1 MGKHYDSFA
10 FIEHN
15 LMNSNRIYLYV
26 LLSIFA
32 AFIPALLLRDFNALN
47 ELNYL
52 GIAQEALERGSWFAF
67 YENGVPYADK
77 PPVYLWIC
85 MLAVAIAG
93 VHAMPLVL
101 LASVLPFIALISLL
115 DRYLAYE
122 FRHQERLLII
132 IGMGSML
139 VMDVLAL
146 VGRMDML
153 FSMVMLLAYLKLMKR
168 YILLKELDHQE
179 GNHRPKY
186 GNLSIPFLL
195 FLAVFIKG
203 PYGILF
209 PLLAILVLMALNHDY
224 KRYFAIV
231 RPHYFVIVL
240 LLVSLWGLC
249 VYLEGGADY
258 FNNLFFEQSA
268 KRLGAIEGVRIVH
281 QEPFYFFFK
290 IFLVMTLPVGL
301 CALYFMARQLYLRE
315 SLDIKIQACL
325 SFVIVAL
332 VVLSIPKSK
341 LEIYLLPALPMVFYY
356 VMLSYRAMQLE
367 RSKPLFE
374 ALERQLDLANQKE
387 QALLNK
393 KANQEQVLAND
404 EQNEAHELQVQLK
417 AAQAERD
424 LKSETLAIQVLED
437 NDSTTTHGRASF
449 SIAPS
454 TEEAPQSQ
462 AKLDSQKDNPV
473 ATPATEPSASV
484 STSASASSSA
494 KTSAVSANSA
504 DNASNS
510 GQKQEEADSGES
522 ISPVKLRLQSILQ
535 MDHQNN
541 EQTNEPSSIDGQST
555 ATQDEGK
562 DAADSENAA
571 ESKATAGIEGVAS
584 ASGAAG
590 AAKQDEIATKDGAAD
605 LESKDSVQGDAV
617 AVNKDEATID
627 QKTKKM
633 VVFNE
638 PHKVEID
645 ASATKSVKS
654 AKVFNA
660 KANISPTL
668 VELSERQGVKPWDL
682 VGANEPQHHNNTQ
695 ETTEQSLGA
704 EDTASAAGNASA
716 AGTAGAVGLEGSE
729 SVASGASGASAASAA
744 GTAITASAVGAGAVE
759 AGKAISDQVA
769 YESKHTDSDYEL
781 EYSQDK
787 SIFKYHRSGHQ
798 GVEIIGQGYF
808 LSGINTVGER
818 TKLPKLLSLAFA
830 LPLVVYIALFGAYF
844 FFYEKVPALQNSI
857 IGISFGVLSF
867 ASVIALFFLLS
878 RLFIFSLA
886 ALGVGTLSFIFIL
899 GFAIPHL
906 NPFLGMGEYAKVAT
920 QAIDTGAS
928 NKLCMVRYRNGLD
941 MKFYDN
947 RIEVIQDPELL
958 NKCLEDNAT
967 IVLNRKGVKEHAQ
980 IAEQMR
986 ARGAYTIGESLVLPA
1001 KSPEAK
1007 LPFNFSNGQV
1017 DGLPVELKLKSG
1029 S

>member
-1 MGKHYDSFA
+1 
-10 FIEHN
+10 
-15 LMNSNRIYLYV
+15 MNSNRIYLYV

-77 PPVYLWIC
+77 PPLYLWIC

-122 FRHQERLLII
+122 FRHQERLLIML
-132 IGMGSML
+132 GMGSML

-325 SFVIVAL
+325 SFVLVAL

-404 EQNEAHELQVQLK
+404 EQNEAHEIQVQLK

-437 NDSTTTHGRASF
+437 NDSTTHGRASF

-454 TEEAPQSQ
+454 TEETPQSQ
-462 AKLDSQKDNPV
+462 AELDSPQS
-473 ATPATEPSASV
+473 TPATEPSDASASSASASAASASAA
-484 STSASASSSA
+484 STSASD
-494 KTSAVSANSA
+494 AVSSGKDSA
-504 DNASNS
+504 S
-510 GQKQEEADSGES
+510 GNKQNDADSGES

-535 MDHQNN
+535 MDHQND
-541 EQTNEPSSIDGQST
+541 EQTNEQSLLSEHS
-555 ATQDEGK
+555 ADTQD
-562 DAADSENAA
+562 DSE
-571 ESKATAGIEGVAS
+571 S
-584 ASGAAG
+584 
-590 AAKQDEIATKDGAAD
+590 AAKQDETATKDGAAD

-695 ETTEQSLGA
+695 ETTEQSVGA
-704 EDTASAAGNASA
+704 EDTASA

-729 SVASGASGASAASAA
+729 SVASGASGASAA
-744 GTAITASAVGAGAVE
+744 GTASAASADGAIRE
-759 AGKAISDQVA
+759 QDAG
-769 YESKHTDSDYEL
+769 ESKDSDSDSDYEL
-781 EYSQDK
+781 EDGQDK
-787 SIFKYHRSGHQ
+787 SIFRYHRSGHQ

-818 TKLPKLLSLAFA
+818 TKLPKLLSLSFA

-886 ALGVGTLSFIFIL
+886 ALGVGTLSFVFIL

-906 NPFLGMGEYAKVAT
+906 NPFLGMGEYAKVAI

-941 MKFYDN
+941 MKFYDK

-958 NKCLEDNAT
+958 DKCLEDNAT
-967 IVLNRKGVKEHAQ
+967 IVLNRKGIKEHAQ

>member
-1 MGKHYDSFA
+1 
-10 FIEHN
+10 
-15 LMNSNRIYLYV
+15 
-26 LLSIFA
+26 
-32 AFIPALLLRDFNALN
+32 
-47 ELNYL
+47 
-52 GIAQEALERGSWFAF
+52 
-67 YENGVPYADK
+67 
-77 PPVYLWIC
+77 
-85 MLAVAIAG
+85 
-93 VHAMPLVL
+93 
-101 LASVLPFIALISLL
+101 
-115 DRYLAYE
+115 
-122 FRHQERLLII
+122 
-132 IGMGSML
+132 
-139 VMDVLAL
+139 
-146 VGRMDML
+146 
-153 FSMVMLLAYLKLMKR
+153 
-168 YILLKELDHQE
+168 
-179 GNHRPKY
+179 
-186 GNLSIPFLL
+186 
-195 FLAVFIKG
+195 
-203 PYGILF
+203 
-209 PLLAILVLMALNHDY
+209 
-224 KRYFAIV
+224 
-231 RPHYFVIVL
+231 
-240 LLVSLWGLC
+240 
-249 VYLEGGADY
+249 
-258 FNNLFFEQSA
+258 
-268 KRLGAIEGVRIVH
+268 
-281 QEPFYFFFK
+281 
-290 IFLVMTLPVGL
+290 MTLPVGL

-325 SFVIVAL
+325 SFVLVAL

-404 EQNEAHELQVQLK
+404 EQNEAHDIQVQLK

-437 NDSTTTHGRASF
+437 NDSTTHGRASF

-462 AKLDSQKDNPV
+462 TELDSPQS
-473 ATPATEPSASV
+473 TPATEPSDASASSGSASAASASAA
-484 STSASASSSA
+484 STSASD
-494 KTSAVSANSA
+494 AVSSGKASA
-504 DNASNS
+504 S
-510 GQKQEEADSGES
+510 GDKQNDADSGES

-535 MDHQNN
+535 MDHQND
-541 EQTNEPSSIDGQST
+541 EQTNEQSLLSEHS
-555 ATQDEGK
+555 ADTQD
-562 DAADSENAA
+562 DSE
-571 ESKATAGIEGVAS
+571 S
-584 ASGAAG
+584 
-590 AAKQDEIATKDGAAD
+590 AAKQDETATKDGAAD

-695 ETTEQSLGA
+695 ETTEQSVGA
-704 EDTASAAGNASA
+704 EDTASAAGTAGNAS
-716 AGTAGAVGLEGSE
+716 AVGLEGSE
-729 SVASGASGASAASAA
+729 SVASGASGASAA
-744 GTAITASAVGAGAVE
+744 GTASAASADGAIRE
-759 AGKAISDQVA
+759 QDAG
-769 YESKHTDSDYEL
+769 ESKDSDSDSDYEL
-781 EYSQDK
+781 EDGQDK

-886 ALGVGTLSFIFIL
+886 ALGVGTLSFVFIL

-941 MKFYDN
+941 MKFYDK
-947 RIEVIQDPELL
+947 RIDLIQDPELL
-958 NKCLEDNAT
+958 DKCLEDNAT
-967 IVLNRKGVKEHAQ
+967 IVLNRKGIKEHAQ

>member
-1 MGKHYDSFA
+1 
-10 FIEHN
+10 
-15 LMNSNRIYLYV
+15 MNSNRIYLYV

-122 FRHQERLLII
+122 FRHQERLLIML
-132 IGMGSML
+132 GMGSML

-301 CALYFMARQLYLRE
+301 CALYFIARQLYLRE

-325 SFVIVAL
+325 SFVLVAL

-404 EQNEAHELQVQLK
+404 EQNEAHEIQVQLK

-437 NDSTTTHGRASF
+437 NDSTTHGRASF

-454 TEEAPQSQ
+454 TEETHQSQTELDSPQS
-462 AKLDSQKDNPV
+462 
-473 ATPATEPSASV
+473 TPATEPSDASASSASASAA
-484 STSASASSSA
+484 STSASD
-494 KTSAVSANSA
+494 AVSSGKASA
-504 DNASNS
+504 S
-510 GQKQEEADSGES
+510 GDKQNDADSGES

-535 MDHQNN
+535 MDHQND
-541 EQTNEPSSIDGQST
+541 EQTNEQSLLSEHS
-555 ATQDEGK
+555 ADTQD
-562 DAADSENAA
+562 DSE
-571 ESKATAGIEGVAS
+571 S
-584 ASGAAG
+584 
-590 AAKQDEIATKDGAAD
+590 AAKQDETATKDGAAD

-668 VELSERQGVKPWDL
+668 VELSERQGVKLWDL

-695 ETTEQSLGA
+695 ETTEQSVGA
-704 EDTASAAGNASA
+704 EDTASAAGTAGNAS
-716 AGTAGAVGLEGSE
+716 AVGLEGSE
-729 SVASGASGASAASAA
+729 SVASGASGASAA
-744 GTAITASAVGAGAVE
+744 GTASAASADGAIRE
-759 AGKAISDQVA
+759 QDAG
-769 YESKHTDSDYEL
+769 ESKDSDSVSDYEL
-781 EYSQDK
+781 EYGQDK
-787 SIFKYHRSGHQ
+787 SIFKYHRSEHQ

-886 ALGVGTLSFIFIL
+886 ALGVGTLSFVFIL

-958 NKCLEDNAT
+958 DKCLEDNAT
-967 IVLNRKGVKEHAQ
+967 IVLNRKGIKEHAQ

>member
-122 FRHQERLLII
+122 FRHQERLLIML
-132 IGMGSML
+132 GMGSML

-325 SFVIVAL
+325 SFVLVAL

-404 EQNEAHELQVQLK
+404 EQNEAHEIQVQLK

-437 NDSTTTHGRASF
+437 NDSTTHGRASF
-449 SIAPS
+449 SIASS

-462 AKLDSQKDNPV
+462 AELDSSQS
-473 ATPATEPSASV
+473 TPATEPSDASASSASASAASASAA
-484 STSASASSSA
+484 STSASD
-494 KTSAVSANSA
+494 AVSSGKDSA
-504 DNASNS
+504 S
-510 GQKQEEADSGES
+510 GDKQNDADSGES

-535 MDHQNN
+535 MDHQND
-541 EQTNEPSSIDGQST
+541 EQTNEQSSLSEHSAD
-555 ATQDEGK
+555 TQD
-562 DAADSENAA
+562 DSE
-571 ESKATAGIEGVAS
+571 S
-584 ASGAAG
+584 
-590 AAKQDEIATKDGAAD
+590 AAKQDETATKDGAAD

-695 ETTEQSLGA
+695 ETTEQSVGA
-704 EDTASAAGNASA
+704 DDTASAAGNASA
-716 AGTAGAVGLEGSE
+716 AGTAGTVGLEGSE
-729 SVASGASGASAASAA
+729 SVASGASGASAA
-744 GTAITASAVGAGAVE
+744 GTASAASAEGAIRE
-759 AGKAISDQVA
+759 QDAG
-769 YESKHTDSDYEL
+769 ESKDSDSDSDSVSDYEL
-781 EYSQDK
+781 EYGQDK
-787 SIFKYHRSGHQ
+787 SIFRYHRSGHQ

-886 ALGVGTLSFIFIL
+886 ALGVGTLSFVFIL

-941 MKFYDN
+941 MKFYDK
-947 RIEVIQDPELL
+947 RIDLIQDPELL
-958 NKCLEDNAT
+958 DKCLEDNAT
-967 IVLNRKGVKEHAQ
+967 IVLNRKGIKEHAQ

>member
-1 MGKHYDSFA
+1 
-10 FIEHN
+10 
-15 LMNSNRIYLYV
+15 MNSNRIYLYV

-122 FRHQERLLII
+122 FRHQERLLIML
-132 IGMGSML
+132 GMGSML

-325 SFVIVAL
+325 SFVLVAL

-404 EQNEAHELQVQLK
+404 EQNEAHEIQVQLK

-437 NDSTTTHGRASF
+437 NDSTTHGRASF

-454 TEEAPQSQ
+454 TEETPQSQ
-462 AKLDSQKDNPV
+462 AELDSPQS
-473 ATPATEPSASV
+473 TPATEPSDASASSASASAASASAA
-484 STSASASSSA
+484 STSASD
-494 KTSAVSANSA
+494 AVSSGKDSA
-504 DNASNS
+504 S
-510 GQKQEEADSGES
+510 GNKQNDADSGES

-535 MDHQNN
+535 MDHQND
-541 EQTNEPSSIDGQST
+541 EQTNEQSLLSEHS
-555 ATQDEGK
+555 ADTQD
-562 DAADSENAA
+562 DSE
-571 ESKATAGIEGVAS
+571 S
-584 ASGAAG
+584 
-590 AAKQDEIATKDGAAD
+590 AAKQDETATKDGAAD

-695 ETTEQSLGA
+695 ETTEQSVGA
-704 EDTASAAGNASA
+704 EDTASAASA
-716 AGTAGAVGLEGSE
+716 AGTVGLEGSE
-729 SVASGASGASAASAA
+729 SVASGASGASAA
-744 GTAITASAVGAGAVE
+744 GNASAVGAGAV
-759 AGKAISDQVA
+759 GSDKAIREQDA
-769 YESKHTDSDYEL
+769 GESKDSDSDYEL
-781 EYSQDK
+781 EDGHDK

-818 TKLPKLLSLAFA
+818 TKLPKLLSLSFA

-844 FFYEKVPALQNSI
+844 LFYEKVPALQNSI

-886 ALGVGTLSFIFIL
+886 ALGVGTLSFVFIL

-941 MKFYDN
+941 MKFYDK
-947 RIEVIQDPELL
+947 RIDLIQDPELL
-958 NKCLEDNAT
+958 DKCLEDNAT
-967 IVLNRKGVKEHAQ
+967 IVLNRKGIKEHAQ

>member
-1 MGKHYDSFA
+1 
-10 FIEHN
+10 
-15 LMNSNRIYLYV
+15 MNSNRIYLYV

-122 FRHQERLLII
+122 FRHQERLLIML
-132 IGMGSML
+132 GMGSML

-301 CALYFMARQLYLRE
+301 CALYFIARQLYLRE

-325 SFVIVAL
+325 SFVLVAL

-404 EQNEAHELQVQLK
+404 EQNEAHEIQVQLK

-437 NDSTTTHGRASF
+437 NDSTTHGRASF

-462 AKLDSQKDNPV
+462 TELDSPQS
-473 ATPATEPSASV
+473 TPAKEPNASA
-484 STSASASSSA
+484 STSASAASA
-494 KTSAVSANSA
+494 SAASTSASDAVSSGKASA
-504 DNASNS
+504 S
-510 GQKQEEADSGES
+510 GDKQNDADSGES

-535 MDHQNN
+535 MDHQND
-541 EQTNEPSSIDGQST
+541 EQTNEQSSLSEHSA
-555 ATQDEGK
+555 ATQD
-562 DAADSENAA
+562 DSE
-571 ESKATAGIEGVAS
+571 SS
-584 ASGAAG
+584 
-590 AAKQDEIATKDGAAD
+590 AKQDETATKDSSAD

-695 ETTEQSLGA
+695 ETTEQSVGA
-704 EDTASAAGNASA
+704 EDTASAAGT
-716 AGTAGAVGLEGSE
+716 AGAAGAVGLEGSE
-729 SVASGASGASAASAA
+729 SVASGASGASAA
-744 GTAITASAVGAGAVE
+744 GTASAASADGAIRE
-759 AGKAISDQVA
+759 QDAG
-769 YESKHTDSDYEL
+769 ESKDSDSDSDYEL
-781 EYSQDK
+781 EDGHDK
-787 SIFKYHRSGHQ
+787 SIFRYHRSGHQ

-818 TKLPKLLSLAFA
+818 TKLPKLLSLSFA

-886 ALGVGTLSFIFIL
+886 ALGVGTLSFVFIL

-941 MKFYDN
+941 MKFYDK

-958 NKCLEDNAT
+958 DKCLEDNAT
-967 IVLNRKGVKEHAQ
+967 IVLNRKGIKEHAQ

>member
-1 MGKHYDSFA
+1 
-10 FIEHN
+10 
-15 LMNSNRIYLYV
+15 MNSNRIYLYV

-122 FRHQERLLII
+122 FRHQERLLIML
-132 IGMGSML
+132 GMGSML

-268 KRLGAIEGVRIVH
+268 KRLGAIEGVHIVH

-325 SFVIVAL
+325 SFVLVAL

-404 EQNEAHELQVQLK
+404 EQNEAHEIQVQLK

-437 NDSTTTHGRASF
+437 NDSTTHGRASF

-454 TEEAPQSQ
+454 TEETPQSQ
-462 AKLDSQKDNPV
+462 AELDSPQS
-473 ATPATEPSASV
+473 TPATEPSAASASAA
-484 STSASASSSA
+484 STSASD
-494 KTSAVSANSA
+494 AVSSGKASA
-504 DNASNS
+504 S
-510 GQKQEEADSGES
+510 GDKQNDADSGES

-541 EQTNEPSSIDGQST
+541 EQTNEQSSLSEHSA
-555 ATQDEGK
+555 ATQD
-562 DAADSENAA
+562 DSE
-571 ESKATAGIEGVAS
+571 SS
-584 ASGAAG
+584 
-590 AAKQDEIATKDGAAD
+590 AKQDETATKDSAAD

-695 ETTEQSLGA
+695 ETTEQSVGA
-704 EDTASAAGNASA
+704 EDTASAAGT
-716 AGTAGAVGLEGSE
+716 AGAAGAVGLEGSE
-729 SVASGASGASAASAA
+729 SVASGSSGASAA
-744 GTAITASAVGAGAVE
+744 GTASAASADGAIRE
-759 AGKAISDQVA
+759 QDAG
-769 YESKHTDSDYEL
+769 ESKDSDSDSDYEL
-781 EYSQDK
+781 EDGHDK
-787 SIFKYHRSGHQ
+787 SIFRYHRSGHQ

-818 TKLPKLLSLAFA
+818 TKLPKLLSLSFA

-886 ALGVGTLSFIFIL
+886 ALGVGTLSFVFIL

-906 NPFLGMGEYAKVAT
+906 NPFLGMGEYAKVAI

-941 MKFYDN
+941 MKFYDK

-958 NKCLEDNAT
+958 DKCLEDNAT
-967 IVLNRKGVKEHAQ
+967 IVLNRKGIKEHAQ

>member
-1 MGKHYDSFA
+1 
-10 FIEHN
+10 
-15 LMNSNRIYLYV
+15 MNSNRIYLYV

-122 FRHQERLLII
+122 FRHQERLLIML
-132 IGMGSML
+132 GMGSML

-301 CALYFMARQLYLRE
+301 CALYFIARQLYLRE

-325 SFVIVAL
+325 SFVLVAL

-404 EQNEAHELQVQLK
+404 EQNEAHEIQVQLK

-437 NDSTTTHGRASF
+437 NDSTTHGRASF

-462 AKLDSQKDNPV
+462 TELDSPQS
-473 ATPATEPSASV
+473 TPAKEPNASA
-484 STSASASSSA
+484 STSASASSASA
-494 KTSAVSANSA
+494 SAASASAASTSASDAVSSGKDSA
-504 DNASNS
+504 S
-510 GQKQEEADSGES
+510 GNKQNDADSGES

-535 MDHQNN
+535 MDHQND
-541 EQTNEPSSIDGQST
+541 EQTNEQSLLSEHS
-555 ATQDEGK
+555 ADTQD
-562 DAADSENAA
+562 DSE
-571 ESKATAGIEGVAS
+571 S
-584 ASGAAG
+584 
-590 AAKQDEIATKDGAAD
+590 AAKQDETATKDGAAD

-617 AVNKDEATID
+617 AINKDEATID

-695 ETTEQSLGA
+695 ETTEQSVGA
-704 EDTASAAGNASA
+704 EETASAASA

-729 SVASGASGASAASAA
+729 SVASGASGASAA
-744 GTAITASAVGAGAVE
+744 GNASAVGAGAMSADGAIRE
-759 AGKAISDQVA
+759 QDAG
-769 YESKHTDSDYEL
+769 ESKDSDSDYEL
-781 EYSQDK
+781 EYGQDK

-818 TKLPKLLSLAFA
+818 TKLPKLLSLSFA

-886 ALGVGTLSFIFIL
+886 ALGVGTLSFVFIL

-941 MKFYDN
+941 MKFYDK
-947 RIEVIQDPELL
+947 RIDLIQDPELL
-958 NKCLEDNAT
+958 DKCLEDNAT
-967 IVLNRKGVKEHAQ
+967 IVLNRKGIKEHAQ

>member
-122 FRHQERLLII
+122 FRHQERLLIML
-132 IGMGSML
+132 GMGSML

-325 SFVIVAL
+325 SFVLVAL

-404 EQNEAHELQVQLK
+404 EQNEAHEIQVQLK

-437 NDSTTTHGRASF
+437 NDSTTHGRASF

-462 AKLDSQKDNPV
+462 AELDSPQS
-473 ATPATEPSASV
+473 TPAKEPNASA
-484 STSASASSSA
+484 STSASAASA
-494 KTSAVSANSA
+494 SAASTSASDAVSSGKASA
-504 DNASNS
+504 S
-510 GQKQEEADSGES
+510 GDKQNDADSGES

-541 EQTNEPSSIDGQST
+541 EQTNEQSSLREHSAD
-555 ATQDEGK
+555 TQD
-562 DAADSENAA
+562 DSE
-571 ESKATAGIEGVAS
+571 S
-584 ASGAAG
+584 
-590 AAKQDEIATKDGAAD
+590 AAKQDETATKDGAAD

-682 VGANEPQHHNNTQ
+682 VGANEPKHHNNPQ
-695 ETTEQSLGA
+695 ETTEQSVGA
-704 EDTASAAGNASA
+704 EDTASAAGT
-716 AGTAGAVGLEGSE
+716 AGTVGLEGSE
-729 SVASGASGASAASAA
+729 SVASGASGASAA
-744 GTAITASAVGAGAVE
+744 GTASAASADGAIRE
-759 AGKAISDQVA
+759 QDAG
-769 YESKHTDSDYEL
+769 ESKDSDSDSDYEL
-781 EYSQDK
+781 EDGQDK
-787 SIFKYHRSGHQ
+787 SIFRYHRSGHQ

-818 TKLPKLLSLAFA
+818 TKLPKLLSLSFA

-886 ALGVGTLSFIFIL
+886 ALGVGTLSFVFIL

-941 MKFYDN
+941 MKFYDK
-947 RIEVIQDPELL
+947 RIDLIQDPELL
-958 NKCLEDNAT
+958 DKCLEDNAT
-967 IVLNRKGVKEHAQ
+967 IVLNRKGIKEHAQ

>member
-1 MGKHYDSFA
+1 
-10 FIEHN
+10 
-15 LMNSNRIYLYV
+15 MNSNRIYLYV

-437 NDSTTTHGRASF
+437 NDSTTHGRASF

-462 AKLDSQKDNPV
+462 TEIDSQKDNN
-473 ATPATEPSASV
+473 PATEPSD
-484 STSASASSSA
+484 ASASSASTSA

-510 GQKQEEADSGES
+510 GQKQEEADSGKS

-555 ATQDEGK
+555 ATQDDGK

-571 ESKATAGIEGVAS
+571 ESKASAGIEGTAS

-590 AAKQDEIATKDGAAD
+590 AAKQDESATKDGAVD

-682 VGANEPQHHNNTQ
+682 VGANEPQHYNNTQ

-716 AGTAGAVGLEGSE
+716 AGAVGLEGSE
-729 SVASGASGASAASAA
+729 SVASGASAA
-744 GTAITASAVGAGAVE
+744 GTAITASAVSAGAVE

-781 EYSQDK
+781 EDSQDK

-928 NKLCMVRYRNGLD
+928 NKLCMVR
-941 MKFYDN
+941 
-947 RIEVIQDPELL
+947 
-958 NKCLEDNAT
+958 
-967 IVLNRKGVKEHAQ
+967 
-980 IAEQMR
+980 
-986 ARGAYTIGESLVLPA
+986 
-1001 KSPEAK
+1001 
-1007 LPFNFSNGQV
+1007 
-1017 DGLPVELKLKSG
+1017 
-1029 S
+1029 

>member
-122 FRHQERLLII
+122 FRHQERLLIML
-132 IGMGSML
+132 GMGSML

-325 SFVIVAL
+325 SFVLVAL

-404 EQNEAHELQVQLK
+404 EQNEAHEIQVQLK

-437 NDSTTTHGRASF
+437 NDSTTHGRASF

-454 TEEAPQSQ
+454 TEETPQSQ
-462 AKLDSQKDNPV
+462 AELDSPQS
-473 ATPATEPSASV
+473 TPATEPSDASASSASASAASASAA
-484 STSASASSSA
+484 STSASD
-494 KTSAVSANSA
+494 AVSSGKDSA
-504 DNASNS
+504 S
-510 GQKQEEADSGES
+510 GNKQNDADSGES

-535 MDHQNN
+535 MDHQND
-541 EQTNEPSSIDGQST
+541 EQTNEQSLLSEHS
-555 ATQDEGK
+555 ADTQD
-562 DAADSENAA
+562 DSE
-571 ESKATAGIEGVAS
+571 S
-584 ASGAAG
+584 
-590 AAKQDEIATKDGAAD
+590 AAKQDETATKDGAAD

-695 ETTEQSLGA
+695 ETTEQSVGA
-704 EDTASAAGNASA
+704 EDTASAAGT
-716 AGTAGAVGLEGSE
+716 AGTVGLEGSE
-729 SVASGASGASAASAA
+729 SVASGVSAAGNASAASAT
-744 GTAITASAVGAGAVE
+744 GAVGAGAVGSDKAMRE
-759 AGKAISDQVA
+759 QDAG
-769 YESKHTDSDYEL
+769 ESKDSDSDSDYEL
-781 EYSQDK
+781 EDGHDK
-787 SIFKYHRSGHQ
+787 SIFRYHRSGHQ

-844 FFYEKVPALQNSI
+844 LFYEKVPALQNSI

-886 ALGVGTLSFIFIL
+886 ALGVGTLSFVFIL

-941 MKFYDN
+941 MKFYDK
-947 RIEVIQDPELL
+947 RIDLIQDPELL
-958 NKCLEDNAT
+958 DKCLEDNAT
-967 IVLNRKGVKEHAQ
+967 IVLNRKGIKEHAQ

>member
-1 MGKHYDSFA
+1 
-10 FIEHN
+10 
-15 LMNSNRIYLYV
+15 MNSNRIYLYV

-122 FRHQERLLII
+122 FRHQERLLIML
-132 IGMGSML
+132 GMGSML

-325 SFVIVAL
+325 SFVLVAL

-404 EQNEAHELQVQLK
+404 EQNEAHEIQVQLK

-437 NDSTTTHGRASF
+437 NDSTTHGRASF

-462 AKLDSQKDNPV
+462 AELDSSQS
-473 ATPATEPSASV
+473 TPATEPSDASASSASASAASASAA
-484 STSASASSSA
+484 STSASD
-494 KTSAVSANSA
+494 AVSSGKDSA
-504 DNASNS
+504 S
-510 GQKQEEADSGES
+510 GDKQNDADSGES
-522 ISPVKLRLQSILQ
+522 ISHVKLRLQSILQ
-535 MDHQNN
+535 MDHQND
-541 EQTNEPSSIDGQST
+541 EQTNEQSSLSEHSAD
-555 ATQDEGK
+555 TQD
-562 DAADSENAA
+562 DSE
-571 ESKATAGIEGVAS
+571 S
-584 ASGAAG
+584 
-590 AAKQDEIATKDGAAD
+590 AAKQDETATKDSAAD

-668 VELSERQGVKPWDL
+668 VELSERQGVKPCDL

-695 ETTEQSLGA
+695 ETTEQSVGA
-704 EDTASAAGNASA
+704 EDTASAAGT
-716 AGTAGAVGLEGSE
+716 AGATGAVGLEGSE
-729 SVASGASGASAASAA
+729 SVASGASGASAA
-744 GTAITASAVGAGAVE
+744 GNASAVGAGAVGADGAIRE
-759 AGKAISDQVA
+759 QDAG
-769 YESKHTDSDYEL
+769 ESKDSDSDYEL
-781 EYSQDK
+781 EDGQDK

-886 ALGVGTLSFIFIL
+886 ALGVGTLSFVFIL

-941 MKFYDN
+941 MKFYDK
-947 RIEVIQDPELL
+947 RIDLIQDPELL
-958 NKCLEDNAT
+958 DKCLEDNAT
-967 IVLNRKGVKEHAQ
+967 IVLNRKGIKEHAQ

>member
-122 FRHQERLLII
+122 FRHQERLLIML
-132 IGMGSML
+132 GMGSML

-325 SFVIVAL
+325 SFVLVAL

-404 EQNEAHELQVQLK
+404 EQNEAHEIQVQLK

-437 NDSTTTHGRASF
+437 NDSTTHGRASF

-454 TEEAPQSQ
+454 TEETPQSQ
-462 AKLDSQKDNPV
+462 AELDSPQS
-473 ATPATEPSASV
+473 TPATEPSAASASAA
-484 STSASASSSA
+484 STSASD
-494 KTSAVSANSA
+494 AVSSGKASA
-504 DNASNS
+504 S
-510 GQKQEEADSGES
+510 GDKQNDADSGES

-535 MDHQNN
+535 MDHQND
-541 EQTNEPSSIDGQST
+541 EQTNEQSSLSEHSA
-555 ATQDEGK
+555 ATQD
-562 DAADSENAA
+562 DSE
-571 ESKATAGIEGVAS
+571 SS
-584 ASGAAG
+584 
-590 AAKQDEIATKDGAAD
+590 AKQDETATKDSAAD

-668 VELSERQGVKPWDL
+668 VELSERQGVKPCDL

-695 ETTEQSLGA
+695 ETTEQSVGA
-704 EDTASAAGNASA
+704 EDTASAAGT
-716 AGTAGAVGLEGSE
+716 AGAAGAVGLEGSE
-729 SVASGASGASAASAA
+729 SVASGSSGASAA
-744 GTAITASAVGAGAVE
+744 GTASAASADGAIRE
-759 AGKAISDQVA
+759 QDAG
-769 YESKHTDSDYEL
+769 ESKDSDSDSDYEL
-781 EYSQDK
+781 EDGHDK
-787 SIFKYHRSGHQ
+787 SIFRYHRSGHQ

-818 TKLPKLLSLAFA
+818 TKLPKLLSLSFA

-886 ALGVGTLSFIFIL
+886 ALGVGTLSFVFIL

-941 MKFYDN
+941 MKFYDK

-958 NKCLEDNAT
+958 DKCLEDNAT
-967 IVLNRKGVKEHAQ
+967 IVLNRKGIKEHAQ

>member
-1 MGKHYDSFA
+1 
-10 FIEHN
+10 
-15 LMNSNRIYLYV
+15 MNSNRIYLYV

-122 FRHQERLLII
+122 FRHQERLLIML
-132 IGMGSML
+132 GMGSML

-325 SFVIVAL
+325 SFVLVAL

-404 EQNEAHELQVQLK
+404 EQNEAHEIQVQLK

-437 NDSTTTHGRASF
+437 NDSTTHGRASF

-454 TEEAPQSQ
+454 TEETPQSQ
-462 AKLDSQKDNPV
+462 TELDSPQS
-473 ATPATEPSASV
+473 TPATEPSASASASSASASAASASAA
-484 STSASASSSA
+484 STSASD
-494 KTSAVSANSA
+494 AVSSGKDSA
-504 DNASNS
+504 S
-510 GQKQEEADSGES
+510 GDKQNDADSGES
-522 ISPVKLRLQSILQ
+522 ISHVKLRLQSILQ
-535 MDHQNN
+535 MDHQND
-541 EQTNEPSSIDGQST
+541 EQTNEQSSLSEHSA
-555 ATQDEGK
+555 ATQD
-562 DAADSENAA
+562 DSE
-571 ESKATAGIEGVAS
+571 SS
-584 ASGAAG
+584 
-590 AAKQDEIATKDGAAD
+590 AKQDETATKDSAAD

-695 ETTEQSLGA
+695 ETTEQSVGA

-716 AGTAGAVGLEGSE
+716 TGAVGLEGSE
-729 SVASGASGASAASAA
+729 SVASGVSAAGNASAASAT
-744 GTAITASAVGAGAVE
+744 GAVGAGAV
-759 AGKAISDQVA
+759 GSDKAIREQDA
-769 YESKHTDSDYEL
+769 GESKDSDSDYEL
-781 EYSQDK
+781 EDGHDK

-886 ALGVGTLSFIFIL
+886 ALGVGTLSFVFIL

-941 MKFYDN
+941 MKFYDK
-947 RIEVIQDPELL
+947 RIDLIQDPELL
-958 NKCLEDNAT
+958 DKCLEDNAT
-967 IVLNRKGVKEHAQ
+967 IVLNRKGIKEHAQ

-1029 S
+1029 L

>member
-1 MGKHYDSFA
+1 
-10 FIEHN
+10 
-15 LMNSNRIYLYV
+15 MNSNRIYLYV

-122 FRHQERLLII
+122 FRHQERLLIML
-132 IGMGSML
+132 GMGSML

-325 SFVIVAL
+325 SFVLVAL

-404 EQNEAHELQVQLK
+404 EQNEAHEIQVQLK

-437 NDSTTTHGRASF
+437 NDSTTHGRASF

-462 AKLDSQKDNPV
+462 AELDSPQS
-473 ATPATEPSASV
+473 TPAKEPNASA
-484 STSASASSSA
+484 STSASASSASA
-494 KTSAVSANSA
+494 SAASASAASTSASDAVSSGKDSA
-504 DNASNS
+504 S
-510 GQKQEEADSGES
+510 GDKQNDADSGES
-522 ISPVKLRLQSILQ
+522 ISHVKLRLQSILQ
-535 MDHQNN
+535 MDHQND
-541 EQTNEPSSIDGQST
+541 EQTNEQSSLSEHSA
-555 ATQDEGK
+555 ATQD
-562 DAADSENAA
+562 DSE
-571 ESKATAGIEGVAS
+571 SS
-584 ASGAAG
+584 
-590 AAKQDEIATKDGAAD
+590 AKQDETATKDSAAD

-668 VELSERQGVKPWDL
+668 VELSERQGVKPCDL

-695 ETTEQSLGA
+695 ETTEQSVGA
-704 EDTASAAGNASA
+704 EDTASA

-729 SVASGASGASAASAA
+729 SVASGASGASAA
-744 GTAITASAVGAGAVE
+744 GNASAVGAGAVGADGAIRE
-759 AGKAISDQVA
+759 QDAG
-769 YESKHTDSDYEL
+769 ESKDSDSDYEL
-781 EYSQDK
+781 EDGQDK

-886 ALGVGTLSFIFIL
+886 ALGVGTLSFVFIL

-941 MKFYDN
+941 MKFYDK
-947 RIEVIQDPELL
+947 RIDLIQDPELL
-958 NKCLEDNAT
+958 DKCLEDNAT
-967 IVLNRKGVKEHAQ
+967 IVLNRKGIKEHAQ

>member
-1 MGKHYDSFA
+1 MGKNYDSFA

-122 FRHQERLLII
+122 FRHQERLLIML
-132 IGMGSML
+132 GMGSML

-325 SFVIVAL
+325 SFVLVAL

-404 EQNEAHELQVQLK
+404 EQNEAHEIQVQLK

-437 NDSTTTHGRASF
+437 NDSTTHGRASF

-462 AKLDSQKDNPV
+462 AELDSSQS
-473 ATPATEPSASV
+473 TPATEPSDASASSASASAASASAA
-484 STSASASSSA
+484 STSASD
-494 KTSAVSANSA
+494 AVSSGKDSA
-504 DNASNS
+504 S
-510 GQKQEEADSGES
+510 GDKQNDADSGES
-522 ISPVKLRLQSILQ
+522 ISHVKLRLQSILQ
-535 MDHQNN
+535 MDHQND
-541 EQTNEPSSIDGQST
+541 EQTNEQSSLSEHSAD
-555 ATQDEGK
+555 TQD
-562 DAADSENAA
+562 DSE
-571 ESKATAGIEGVAS
+571 S
-584 ASGAAG
+584 
-590 AAKQDEIATKDGAAD
+590 AAKQDETATKDSAAD

-668 VELSERQGVKPWDL
+668 VELSERQGVKPCDL

-695 ETTEQSLGA
+695 ETTEQSVGA
-704 EDTASAAGNASA
+704 EDTASAAGT
-716 AGTAGAVGLEGSE
+716 AGATGAVGLEGSE
-729 SVASGASGASAASAA
+729 SVASGASGASAA
-744 GTAITASAVGAGAVE
+744 GTASAASADGAIRE
-759 AGKAISDQVA
+759 QDAG
-769 YESKHTDSDYEL
+769 ESKDSDSDSDYEL
-781 EYSQDK
+781 EDGQDK
-787 SIFKYHRSGHQ
+787 SIFRYHRSGHQ

-886 ALGVGTLSFIFIL
+886 ALGVGTLSFVFIL

-941 MKFYDN
+941 MKFYDK
-947 RIEVIQDPELL
+947 RIDLIQDPELL
-958 NKCLEDNAT
+958 DKCLEDNAT
-967 IVLNRKGVKEHAQ
+967 IVLNRKGIKEHAQ